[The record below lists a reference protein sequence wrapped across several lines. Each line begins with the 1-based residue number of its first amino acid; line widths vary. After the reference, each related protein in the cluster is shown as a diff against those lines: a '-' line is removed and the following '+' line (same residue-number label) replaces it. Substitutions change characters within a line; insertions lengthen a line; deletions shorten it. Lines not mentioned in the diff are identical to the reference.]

1 MSHTSAN
8 LLYQQV
14 NCTDDLIETIGEMKI
29 KTSRYQYPSI
39 QGTTALIN
47 LLVNFINF
55 VSQYKVT
62 LQLYYF
68 DAKLENGQQTHKHK
82 KSTAD

>member
-1 MSHTSAN
+1 M
-8 LLYQQV
+8 Q
-14 NCTDDLIETIGEMKI
+14 I
-29 KTSRYQYPSI
+29 KTFRYQNLSI

-47 LLVNFINF
+47 LFVNFISF
-55 VSQYKVT
+55 VIKYKVT
-62 LQLYYF
+62 LQFYYF